1 MHDHGPLP
9 EALRET
15 IDLWVSDFLDRPA
28 AVEPAGR
35 VGTHASAVL
44 SALLEGACHGR
55 VAPADIE
62 GHEVAHAMFDHV
74 SQLALPPAVH
84 DAVPGL
90 VAAFLAD
97 LEDAG
102 RLSGGRTRAAEVR
115 AAAPA
120 YRDRAAGRV
129 QQERRAAPKIG
140 RNDPCPCGSG
150 RKYKQCCLNALDR

>member
-9 EALRET
+9 DALRET

-28 AVEPAGR
+28 ATEPAAR
-35 VGTHASAVL
+35 VGPPAPAVL
-44 SALLEGACHGR
+44 AALLEGACHGG

-74 SQLALPPAVH
+74 SQLALPTAAH

-90 VAAFLAD
+90 VAAFLSD
-97 LEDAG
+97 LEEVG
-102 RLSGGRTRAAEVR
+102 RLSGGRGLAAQVR
-115 AAAPA
+115 AAAST

-129 QQERRAAPKIG
+129 QQERRVAPKIG

-150 RKYKQCCLNALDR
+150 RKYKQCCLNALGG